1 MSVPSRLRRHV
12 DEEEVLDVLEANQRL
27 SQLIQGVWEDFSKF
41 KVKERE
47 FMSELDG
54 VSLSNGYTSL
64 VTIRMIRG
72 HVQRYPD
79 LHPNL
84 QTFLRMY
91 DRLKEDGVNLVKRR
105 IIPRMRR
112 AQGFIPLSLRDAVNY
127 WNSLDGT
134 KRNLMDVSKRR
145 ASRARANATQY
156 FATLSLLPEVI
167 EAAAICRNTVA
178 RCCNDRSDW
187 SPADPVPELHYR
199 SDTESAESASV

>member
-1 MSVPSRLRRHV
+1 MSRLRRQV
-12 DEEEVLDVLEANQRL
+12 DEEEVLDVLDANQRL
-27 SQLIQGVWEDFSKF
+27 SQLIQGVWEDYSKF

-47 FMSELDG
+47 FMCELDG

-64 VTIRMIRG
+64 VTVRMIRG

-91 DRLKEDGVNLVKRR
+91 DRLKDDGVNLVKRR
-105 IIPRMRR
+105 IVPRMRR

-134 KRNLMDVSKRR
+134 KRNLMDISKRR
-145 ASRARANATQY
+145 SPPRVQRPSQQY
-156 FATLSLLPEVI
+156 FATMNLLPEVI

-178 RCCNDRSDW
+178 RCCHDRSDW
-187 SPADPVPELHYR
+187 SPADPVPDVHYR
-199 SDTESAESASV
+199 SDTESTESASV